1 MCDGIHPFEKAGL
14 GKAPFRYVGMVDQD
28 IRYGERVI
36 GSVGG
41 CEITTKAGGTCEFCG
56 HYILSMFKVE
66 SSDGNRFHVGCDC
79 IRKVGGEK
87 LIAATKSDV
96 KKAKEA
102 RENTRIAE
110 AKATLPTAW
119 ELLSKPHPT
128 LWRAQQGDTMADWCR
143 WMFAN
148 AGRTGKLNAAR
159 VVEQAVAVRV
169 EE

>member
-14 GKAPFRYVGMVDQD
+14 GKAPFRYVGMIDQD

-41 CEITTKAGGTCEFCG
+41 VEITTKPGGTCAYCG
-56 HYILSMFKVE
+56 TYIVSMFQVE

-87 LIAATKSDV
+87 LVAATKSDV

-102 RENTRIAE
+102 RENARIAE
-110 AKATLPTAW
+110 AKAALPTAYG
-119 ELLSKPHPT
+119 LLSKPHPT
-128 LWRAQQGDTMADWCR
+128 LWRAQNGETMADWCR
-143 WMFAN
+143 GMFSH
-148 AGRTGKLNAAR
+148 AGRNGQLKAAR
-159 VVEQAVAVRV
+159 VVEQAVAVQV
-169 EE
+169 EK